1 MQQGL
6 QKKVVRWL
14 VLLACFLP
22 ALIVGQS
29 TQAQGLSAL
38 VTLAVSPGFDGYFRA
53 HQWMPLR
60 VTVQNNGDAVTGRL
74 VVRPETSGN
83 ALTNTFSTPVDL
95 PSGSNQVIWL
105 YITARSNAQRVRVE
119 LLNDDNRVVADR
131 DVSLVNVRS
140 RDRLYAVV
148 SGAAAGSVIDLS
160 PAHIGGYDSYQVNW
174 SISDVPERAA
184 ALASIDA
191 LVFNATDTGTL
202 TGAQR
207 STLTEWVTRGG
218 HLIVTGGAGWQST
231 AAGLVAL
238 LPLVP
243 ENAAPA
249 DDLMGLVR
257 LAGQYNTVLRG
268 QYVLATGALNDGA
281 RVLAATAAGAPL
293 VVRRELGSGTVDYIA
308 ADPNA
313 QPLRGWTGLSDL
325 WFSLLTSTNVRP
337 AWTYGFA
344 DWDRASDA
352 IGILPG
358 LNLLPEVSL
367 LAGFLLGYIFLV
379 GPFNYFLL
387 SRLNRRGLA
396 WVTIPILII
405 IFSILARTI
414 GFNLR
419 GNQATLSR
427 LSVIQTWPDSD
438 QAQVDQLIG
447 LLAPR
452 RGIYSIDVTGERML
466 RPIPGGSQNTGVLGG
481 RAQVNANIEQTGT
494 FRAVDFPVDDSYIAG
509 FSASGVI
516 PRPDVGGRVTLSFN
530 SGDRLQ
536 TLRGSIRN
544 DTDQTLYDPVILA
557 RGVSYRLAGA
567 LGPGTVRT
575 FDGDDLVLAGNT
587 QPVPSSLEFAPGEA
601 NPYLVTNF
609 FRSPNQVYSSEARR
623 TAIDILGP
631 DNYNTSGLRIA
642 LGDDTETQELGR
654 RQAFLE
660 SFIIDQFA
668 STSRGNRVFL
678 AAWTSEAPFNE
689 TVEGAGWRPMDTTL
703 YLIELEV
710 EVSAPRARV
719 IVGQDQFSWV
729 TLARLGASDVG
740 PFNFALY
747 NEAEVIFRFT
757 PLPESVLA
765 TVEELTLIVRRPAS
779 IATLISVEVWNWRLE
794 SWDSITIDTSGR
806 FIFEDHAPYLGPHN
820 AVQVR
825 IRRPDTGSTIFI
837 EQMGVEQRGRF

>member
-1 MQQGL
+1 MQRGL
-6 QKKVVRWL
+6 KQKFVRGL
-14 VLLACFLP
+14 AILACLLP
-22 ALIVGQS
+22 VLITGQS

-38 VTLAVSPGFDGYFRA
+38 VTLTVRPGFDGYFRA

-60 VTVQNNGDAVTGRL
+60 ITVQNNGDAITGRL

-105 YITARSNAQRVRVE
+105 YITARANAQRVRVE
-119 LLNDDNRVVADR
+119 LLDENNRVVADR
-131 DVSLVNVRS
+131 DVSLVNVRA

-148 SGAAAGSVIDLS
+148 SGAAAGSVIDLA
-160 PAHIGGYDSYQVNW
+160 PVHIGGYDSYQANW
-174 SISDVPERAA
+174 SISDVPDRAA
-184 ALASIDA
+184 ALSSVDVII
-191 LVFNATDTGTL
+191 FNATDTGTL
-202 TGAQR
+202 TGDQR
-207 STLTEWVTRGG
+207 SALTQWVTRGG
-218 HLIVTGGAGWQST
+218 HLIVTGGTGWQST
-231 AAGLVAL
+231 AAGLVDL

-249 DDLMGLVR
+249 DGLRGLVR
-257 LAGQYNTVLRG
+257 LAGEYNTVLRG
-268 QYVLATGALNDGA
+268 QYVLATGALTEDA
-281 RVLAATAAGAPL
+281 RVLAATDDDTPL
-293 VVRRELGSGTVDYIA
+293 VIRREVGSGTIDYIA
-308 ADPNA
+308 VDPNA
-313 QPLRGWTGLSDL
+313 QPLRSWAGLSGL

-344 DWDRASDA
+344 DWERASDA

-367 LAGFLLGYIFLV
+367 LASFLLGYIFLV

-387 SRLNRRGLA
+387 SRLNRRALA

-427 LSVIQTWPDSD
+427 LSIIQTWPDSD
-438 QAQVDQLIG
+438 EAQVDQLIG

-452 RGIYSIDVTGERML
+452 RGTYSIDVSGERML
-466 RPIPGGSQNTGVLGG
+466 RPIPSSGQNAGVLGG

-509 FSASGVI
+509 FSTSGVI
-516 PRPDVGGRVTLSFN
+516 PRPDVGGRVTLSLN
-530 SGDRLQ
+530 SADRLQ
-536 TLRGSIRN
+536 RLRGSIRN
-544 DTDQTLYDPVILA
+544 DTDQTLHDPVILA
-557 RGVSYRLAGA
+557 RGVSYQLVGA
-567 LGPGTVRT
+567 LEPGTVRT
-575 FDGDDLVLAGNT
+575 FEGDDLVLAGNT
-587 QPVPSSLEFAPGEA
+587 QPSPSPMEFAPGEA

-609 FRSPNQVYSSEARR
+609 FRSPSQVYSSEASR

-631 DNYNTSGLRIA
+631 ENYNTSGLRIA
-642 LGDDTETQELGR
+642 LGDDAETQEQGR

-668 STSRGNRVFL
+668 STARGNRVFL
-678 AAWTSEAPFNE
+678 AAWTSEAPFTE
-689 TVEGAGWRPMDTTL
+689 VVDGAGWRAMDTTL

-710 EVSAPRARV
+710 EVVAPRTRV
-719 IVGQDQFSWV
+719 TISQDQFSWV
-729 TLARLGASDVG
+729 TLARVGASDVG

-757 PLPESVLA
+757 PLPESILA
-765 TVEELTLIVRRPAS
+765 TVDELTLIVRRPAS
-779 IATLISVEVWNWRLE
+779 IATLISVEIWNWQE
-794 SWDSITIDTSGR
+794 EMWEFVTIDTSGR
-806 FIFEDHAPYLGPHN
+806 FIFDDHVPYLGPQN
-820 AVQVR
+820 AIHVR

-837 EQMGVEQRGRF
+837 EQMAVEQRGRF